1 MLNNIIQGIK
11 NLLYWFPIIWKD
23 RNFDEH
29 FIYEIL
35 KHKLKYQS
43 KSILT
48 NNIHTSAERNSKIM
62 NTCIS
67 LIDKVQSEFYLYE
80 HLDYFELTS
89 CTEENPSGIYPLLKM
104 DIKDDRFTLY
114 FNKYKRIFKKQN
126 TATPIAPKQR
136 LYAANKIAEY
146 NHNKAKNLLF
156 KTIKENI
163 DHWWD

>member
-23 RNFDEH
+23 RNFDQH

-43 KSILT
+43 KSILK
-48 NNIHTSAERNSKIM
+48 NNIHTSAERNSRIM
-62 NTCIS
+62 NICIS

-80 HLDYFELTS
+80 HLDYFELNS
-89 CTEENPSGIYPLLKM
+89 CTEEYSSKGYQLLKM
-104 DIKDDRFTLY
+104 DIKDDRLTLY
-114 FNKYKRIFKKQN
+114 FNKYKYIFKKQN
-126 TATPIAPKQR
+126 IGIPITPRQR
-136 LYAANKIAEY
+136 LYAANKIAEH

-163 DHWWD
+163 DYWWD

>member
-80 HLDYFELTS
+80 HLDHFELSS
-89 CTEENPSGIYPLLKM
+89 CTKLNSNRIYPSVTM
-104 DIKDDRFTLY
+104 NIKDDRLALY

-156 KTIKENI
+156 KTIRDNI

>member
-23 RNFDEH
+23 NNFDPH

-43 KSILT
+43 KSILK
-48 NNIHTSAERNSKIM
+48 NNIHTSAERNSRII
-62 NTCIS
+62 NICIS
-67 LIDKVQSEFYLYE
+67 LINKVQSEFYLYE

-89 CTEENPSGIYPLLKM
+89 YTEENPNIISPSLTMY
-104 DIKDDRFTLY
+104 IKDDRLALY
-114 FNKYKRIFKKQN
+114 FNKYKHIFKKQN
-126 TATPIAPKQR
+126 IGIPIAPKHR
-136 LYAANKIAEY
+136 VYAANKIAEY

>member
-23 RNFDEH
+23 RNFDQH

-43 KSILT
+43 KSILK
-48 NNIHTSAERNSKIM
+48 NNIHTSAERNSRIM
-62 NTCIS
+62 NICIS
-67 LIDKVQSEFYLYE
+67 LINKVQSEFYLYE
-80 HLDYFELTS
+80 HLDYFKLTS
-89 CTEENPSGIYPLLKM
+89 YTEENPNIISPSLTMY
-104 DIKDDRFTLY
+104 IKDDRFTLY

-136 LYAANKIAEY
+136 LYAANEIAEY

>member
-23 RNFDEH
+23 RNFDQH

-43 KSILT
+43 KSILK
-48 NNIHTSAERNSKIM
+48 NNIHTSAERNSRIM
-62 NTCIS
+62 NICIS

-89 CTEENPSGIYPLLKM
+89 CSEKDSNEDYSVLNM
-104 DIKDDRFTLY
+104 NIKDDRLTLY

-126 TATPIAPKQR
+126 TATPIAPRQR
-136 LYAANKIAEY
+136 LYAANKIAEH

-156 KTIKENI
+156 KTIRDNI
-163 DHWWD
+163 DYWWD